1 MNIHI
6 ERPTAGIINV
16 SEGPMT
22 FYGNQQ
28 ANVVTDESARQA
40 VSELRSALA
49 REALDRPTAARTRN
63 QIAEIEAAMRAPQP
77 NKSRIAEIVERLTRL
92 LVTAGSL
99 TTASTAIVS
108 PLQTLAAWLGH
119 LGVSILGMLPG

>member
-6 ERPTAGIINV
+6 ERPTAGIMNI

-22 FYGNQQ
+22 FYGDQH

-40 VSELRSALA
+40 VNELRGTLA
-49 REALDRPTAARTRN
+49 RVALDQPAAAMTRT
-63 QIAEIEAAMRAPQP
+63 QIAEIEVAMQSPQP
-77 NKSRIAEIVERLTRL
+77 NKSRIAGILERLTRL
-92 LVTAGSL
+92 LVAAGSL
-99 TTASTAIVS
+99 TTASTSIIG

-119 LGVSILGMLPG
+119 LGVPLLGLLPG